1 MKLEKFKDKE
11 ELINEELC
19 REELNED
26 FSFYE
31 ICFDSEE
38 VYLIEEVKDFE
49 YGWLDFED
57 RTFTFKELKG
67 QPIQQT
73 VLLFLV
79 EGGETQIFTENP
91 ANHLEMFRFYREQY
105 RKENE
110 LAVE

>member
-57 RTFTFKELKG
+57 RTFTFKELK
-67 QPIQQT
+67 
-73 VLLFLV
+73 
-79 EGGETQIFTENP
+79 EYNKGELMKILIKKIEK
-91 ANHLEMFRFYREQY
+91 L
-105 RKENE
+105 
-110 LAVE
+110 